1 MTNRSLYN
9 LNAQPN
15 DETKELIEGLKS
27 FGQGGEYADP
37 TTDTAFKHLLSPAIE
52 ENKEIIKS
60 FLNTF
65 VPDFAHD
72 AVVDVKEAPTAVPP
86 LPKPHLKQTFMDM
99 HVISQSGCH
108 YVIEMQAHRH
118 INFDERVLFY
128 AASTFSQQLPEK
140 EFQDPMWYRSLKPT
154 IAIQVL
160 GYDSNRATGIK
171 DKIPDSF
178 VERAKNNPLPENHFM
193 KHYMMTDKHSGQ
205 EIKHLQMIQIE
216 LPRARQNIFPPQ
228 KDFSLTDWWLSIFK
242 FAPFYTQEAIQEF
255 EKQGIVIPSV
265 IAQALERLYFPK
277 WNPEEIHEYKWD
289 TIQRE
294 NYAVEFASERSEGFE
309 EGKKEAQKEARKEK
323 NAALK
328 KAKQE
333 KEAAVKKAQQLE
345 KIGIAKNMLEKGMDL
360 EIISSLTGLS
370 VDEISKL

>member
-1 MTNRSLYN
+1 MTNSKFYN
-9 LNAQPN
+9 LNTQASE
-15 DETKELIEGLKS
+15 ETKELIDGLKS

-37 TTDTAFKHLLSPAIE
+37 TTDTGFKHLLSPAIE

-72 AVVDVKEAPTAVPP
+72 AVVDVREASTAVPP

-118 INFDERVLFY
+118 INFDERALFY
-128 AASTFSQQLPEK
+128 AASAYSQQLPEA
-140 EFQDPMWYRSLKPT
+140 EFQDPMWYRNLNPT

-160 GYDSNRATGIK
+160 GYDSNRALGIK
-171 DKIPDSF
+171 DKISDSL
-178 VERAKNNPLPENHFM
+178 VERAKNNPLPEDHFM

-216 LPRARQNIFPPQ
+216 LPRARQNIFPPR
-228 KDFSLTDWWLSIFK
+228 KDFSLTDWWLSVFK
-242 FAPFYTQEAIQEF
+242 FAPQYTQEAIQEF
-255 EKQGIVIPSV
+255 EKQDIVIPPV

-277 WNPEEIHEYKWD
+277 WNPEEIHEYKTD
-289 TIQRE
+289 TIE
-294 NYAVEFASERSEGFE
+294 KEKYAVEFASERAEGIA
-309 EGKKEAQKEARKEK
+309 EGIEKGRKLERKEK

-328 KAKQE
+328 KAKEE
-333 KEAAVKKAQQLE
+333 KEAAVKKAQQE
-345 KIGIAKNMLEKGMDL
+345 RDIKIAKNMLSKGIDRKTIASVTELSL
-360 EIISSLTGLS
+360 E
-370 VDEISKL
+370 EISKL